1 MSELNSTLLSVILLL
16 GACFIVAAIIV
27 LFRITKTIASMQTE
41 LTALTRTVIPL
52 VERMNSLTVQV
63 EDTLEIVTEH
73 RNGIA
78 ESIDNIRRVTRNIAR
93 IQQLVQNQIEPPLAE
108 FASLLA
114 GIRKGVGTFAERWR
128 RSHE

>member
-93 IQQLVQNQIEPPLAE
+93 IQQLVQNQIKPPLAE

>member
-1 MSELNSTLLSVILLL
+1 MTELNSTLLSVILLL
-16 GACFIVAAIIV
+16 GACFIVAAIVV
-27 LFRITKTIASMQTE
+27 LFRITKSIANMQIE

-63 EDTLEIVTEH
+63 EETLEIVTEH

-78 ESIDNIRRVTRNIAR
+78 ESIETIRRVTRNVAR
-93 IQQLVQNQIEPPLAE
+93 LQQLVQDQIEPPLAE
-108 FASLLA
+108 FASLLM
-114 GIRKGVGTFAERWR
+114 GVRKGVVTFAERWR

>member
-1 MSELNSTLLSVILLL
+1 MTELNSTLLSVILLL
-16 GACFIVAAIIV
+16 GACFIVAAIVV
-27 LFRITKTIASMQTE
+27 LFRITKTIGTMQAE

-63 EDTLEIVTEH
+63 EETLEIVTEH
-73 RNGIA
+73 RNGIT
-78 ESIDNIRRVTRNIAR
+78 ESVDNIRRVTRNIAR
-93 IQQLVQNQIEPPLAE
+93 LQQLVQEQIEPPLVE

-114 GIRKGVGTFAERWR
+114 GLRKGVGTFAERWR

>member
-1 MSELNSTLLSVILLL
+1 MSDLNSTLLSVILLL
-16 GACFIVAAIIV
+16 GACFIVAAIVV

-41 LTALTRTVIPL
+41 MTALTRTVIPL
-52 VERMNSLTVQV
+52 VERMNALTVQV
-63 EDTLEIVTEH
+63 EGTLEIVTEH

-93 IQQLVQNQIEPPLAE
+93 LQQLVQNQIEPPLAE
-108 FASLLA
+108 FASLLS
-114 GIRKGVGTFAERWR
+114 GLRKGVSTFAERWQ